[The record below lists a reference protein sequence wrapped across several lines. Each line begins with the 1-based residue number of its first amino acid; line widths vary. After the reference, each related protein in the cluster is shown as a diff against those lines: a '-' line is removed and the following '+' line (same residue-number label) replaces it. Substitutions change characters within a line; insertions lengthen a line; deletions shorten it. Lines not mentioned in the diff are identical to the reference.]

1 MRAPHTGCA
10 DRSLT
15 MLFAHAFSR
24 LAVWDSTICCQ
35 HNIQLNTIIVQNT
48 TGTGAADMQAKHKGH
63 KSHESKKKWRNKVE
77 KITELLTVMDK
88 MKAPGGMPFVHT
100 RDISACEDL
109 LEAYF
114 MQVGSAYNVKW

>member
-1 MRAPHTGCA
+1 
-10 DRSLT
+10 
-15 MLFAHAFSR
+15 
-24 LAVWDSTICCQ
+24 
-35 HNIQLNTIIVQNT
+35 
-48 TGTGAADMQAKHKGH
+48 MQAKHKGH

-88 MKAPGGMPFVHT
+88 MKAPGGMPFVHN

-114 MQVGSAYNVKW
+114 MQVGCASPCTPSLLLCAPLPPSPPCAPHCLPGDTIHGIGNCAQ